1 MKWVTE
7 LHHALDSGG
16 LRLSSAVLGF
26 CLGLALLLNQDVFN
40 ATPSYIALRPYP
52 EWAFGLFFWVMGL
65 WQILSKRG
73 FPRRS
78 SLIIAG
84 MQWLFW
90 SIFIAISTKAINTG
104 SAVYLGISLLTFYEF
119 YRETRDKKGP
129 L

>member
-1 MKWVTE
+1 LKWVTE

-26 CLGLALLLNQDVFN
+26 WLGLALLLNQDVFN

-119 YRETRDKKGP
+119 YRETRDKKRP